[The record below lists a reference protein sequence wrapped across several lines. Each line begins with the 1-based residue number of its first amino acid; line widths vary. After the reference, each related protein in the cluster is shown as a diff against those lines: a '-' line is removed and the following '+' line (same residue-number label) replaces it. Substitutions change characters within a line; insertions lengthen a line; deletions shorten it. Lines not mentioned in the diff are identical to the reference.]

1 MSTRVLT
8 AFGIIAIGLSGLMAP
23 AMAADLPARS
33 APPVYIPPP
42 VPAFSWAGFYIGGQA
57 GYAFGEDH
65 AVNPLNAPA
74 GRVSHPEGFIGGG
87 HVGYNF
93 AGIPGFG
100 GAGLGFGGLVLGI
113 EGDADGS
120 NYHDTYGINAVTTMK
135 SDVQGSV
142 RGRVGFAYDRVLFYA
157 TGGAAFATFQDDF
170 HNPTFATF
178 TRTRVGYT
186 VGGGVEYAFTNNWSA
201 RAEYRYSDFGSYLE
215 IPNGL
220 LVTRHETMQ
229 RIQGG
234 LSYKFNMPGAAP
246 VVARY

>member
-1 MSTRVLT
+1 MTKRVWT
-8 AFGIIAIGLSGLMAP
+8 AFALVTIGLSALTAP
-23 AMAADLPARS
+23 ALAADLPTRR
-33 APPVYIPPP
+33 APPVYVPPP
-42 VPAFSWAGFYIGGQA
+42 IPAFSWAGFYIGGQA

-65 AVNPLNAPA
+65 AVNQLNAPG
-74 GRVSHPEGFIGGG
+74 GRVSHPDGFIGGG

-93 AGIPGFG
+93 AAIPGFG
-100 GAGLGFGGLVLGI
+100 GPGLGAGGLVLGI

-120 NYHDTYGINAVTTMK
+120 TYHDTYGINAVTTMK

-170 HNPTFATF
+170 HNPALATF

-215 IPNGL
+215 VPNGL
-220 LVTRHETMQ
+220 RVTRHETMQ
-229 RIQGG
+229 RVQGG
-234 LSYKFNMPGAAP
+234 VSYRFETIAPAP